1 MALLKKLKQT
11 TSGDQFFLNR
21 FYPYI
26 GIAVV
31 SFFVADLVIL
41 NVRPMLLPNAP
52 LPQKTPDLI
61 PYDSKDR
68 SSYNTLTSRN
78 IFSSNGVIPPAIRPK
93 EEDPNLKKEQPAR
106 PTQLPIT
113 LIGTLVHSN
122 PEKSLASIEL
132 KNKNQILAFKVGQDI
147 ENAATI
153 EHIDRQV
160 VFLRNRD
167 GALEYLEMKTTN
179 KLTFD
184 QAPKAAPSEKKKDV
198 VQSGNNSFTI
208 KRADLNKYT
217 ADLSA
222 VLMQARAVPARREGT
237 GETYGWKLLDIQ
249 PDSIF
254 TQLGLQPND
263 TIVGVNGSSVTN
275 VQQAM
280 EMYQALRSSNKIV
293 INRERNGV
301 VEEVTYN
308 VAE

>member
-1 MALLKKLKQT
+1 M
-11 TSGDQFFLNR
+11 
-21 FYPYI
+21 
-26 GIAVV
+26 V

-41 NVRPMLLPNAP
+41 NVRPMLLPNSP
-52 LPQKTPDLI
+52 LPQKTPETI

-68 SSYNTLTSRN
+68 STYTPITARN
-78 IFSSNGVIPPAIRPK
+78 IFASSGVIPPAIRPK
-93 EEDPNLKKEQPAR
+93 EEDPNSKKEQPAR

-147 ENAATI
+147 ENAATV

-167 GALEYLEMKTTN
+167 GQLEYLEMKTTN

-184 QAPKAAPSEKKKDV
+184 QAPKAAPSDKKKDV
-198 VQSGNNSFTI
+198 VQSGANSFTI
-208 KRADLNKYT
+208 KRSDLNKYT

-254 TQLGLQPND
+254 TQLGLVPND

>member
-1 MALLKKLKQT
+1 VALLKKLKET

-21 FYPYI
+21 LYPYM
-26 GIAVV
+26 GIIVL
-31 SFFVADLVIL
+31 SYFVADLVIL
-41 NVRPMLLPNAP
+41 NVRPTLLPNTP
-52 LPQKTPDLI
+52 LQQKTPEEI
-61 PYDSKDR
+61 PFESKDR
-68 SSYNTLTSRN
+68 SAYTTITTRN
-78 IFSSNGVIPPAIRPK
+78 IFASSGIIPPVIRPK
-93 EEDPNLKKEQPAR
+93 EEDPNSKKEAPAR
-106 PTQLPIT
+106 PTQLP
-113 LIGTLVHSN
+113 LNLVGTLVHSN

-132 KNKNQILAFKVGQDI
+132 KSKNQILAFKIGQDI

-160 VFLRNRD
+160 VFMRSRD
-167 GALEYLEMKTTN
+167 GQLEYLEMKSVN

-184 QAPKAAPSEKKKDV
+184 QAAKTVEKKKDV
-198 VQSGNNSFTI
+198 VQSGSNQFTI
-208 KRADLNKYT
+208 KRSDLNKYT

-254 TQLGLQPND
+254 TQLGFNPND
-263 TIVGVNGSSVTN
+263 TITGVNGNSVTN

-293 INRERNGV
+293 IQRERGGV